1 MARTRLV
8 TEGRRI
14 MKDLY
19 ACGLCASGN
28 GAACEPEQS
37 TGGVAQEPATA
48 EAGYF
53 AHLSA
58 IQRPAR
64 RKGSTYASM
73 S

>member
-1 MARTRLV
+1 MRRTRLV
-8 TEGRRI
+8 TERRRI

-19 ACGLCASGN
+19 ACALCAGGN
-28 GAACEPEQS
+28 GAASEPEQC
-37 TGGVAQEPATA
+37 TGRVAQEAATT
-48 EAGYF
+48 EPGYF

>member
-1 MARTRLV
+1 MRRTRPV
-8 TEGRRI
+8 AEHRRI

-19 ACGLCASGN
+19 ACALCASGN
-28 GAACEPEQS
+28 GAASEPEQRS
-37 TGGVAQEPATA
+37 GRVAQEPPTA
-48 EAGYF
+48 EPGYF